1 MDYRLT
7 NVKALWPKLDR
18 AYKFDPTPTENRPK
32 GGSIACDATD
42 PDGKYEMHVIM
53 SDEQAKDLANQMRKA
68 WKESDKTKAEPF
80 YATDIE
86 DIFPQNEDNTGR
98 IAKLVKKTYQDANSK
113 PRQYMKDGSKAAED
127 FQLTT
132 NSTIHVMLKI
142 YPWSF
147 AGKTGVQLRPEGVM
161 VVELAEREQQEQS
174 NPFNDLVEAP
184 SDAVANEFADLLDG
198 KKAETKTDKKSAFG
212 GDLGKK
218 DKQAAL
224 NDLDDEI
231 PF

>member
-7 NVKALWPKLDR
+7 NVKALWPKKDR
-18 AYKFDPTPTENRPK
+18 AYKFDPTPTESRPK
-32 GGSIACDATD
+32 GGSVPCDATD
-42 PDGKYEMHVIM
+42 PEGVYEMHVVM
-53 SDEQAKDLANQMRKA
+53 TDQQGKDLANTMRKA
-68 WKESDKTKAEPF
+68 WKEDEKVNKKPF
-80 YATDIE
+80 PYTDIE
-86 DIFPQNEDNTGR
+86 QIVPFNEDNTGR
-98 IAKLVKKTYQDANSK
+98 IAKLKKKTYQDAKSK
-113 PRQYMKDGSKAAED
+113 PRQYMKDGSKAADD

-174 NPFNDLVEAP
+174 NPFDDLVEAP
-184 SDAVANEFADLLDG
+184 VDTVAQEFADLLDG
-198 KKAETKTDKKSAFG
+198 KKAETKTEKKSAFG

-218 DKQAAL
+218 EKQAASTMI
-224 NDLDDEI
+224 DDEI

>member
-7 NVKALWPKLDR
+7 NVKALCPR
-18 AYKFDPTPTENRPK
+18 INCAYKYDPTPTENRPK
-32 GGSIACDATD
+32 GGSIPCDATD

-53 SDEQAKDLANQMRKA
+53 SDEQAKDLANTMRKA

-184 SDAVANEFADLLDG
+184 VDAVANEFADLLDG
-198 KKAETKTDKKSAFG
+198 KKDKPKAPKKSAFG
-212 GDLGKK
+212 DNLGKK
-218 DKQAAL
+218 EEKVDL
-224 NDLDDEI
+224 DDLDDEI

>member
-32 GGSIACDATD
+32 GGSVPCDATD

-53 SDEQAKDLANQMRKA
+53 SDEQAKDLANTMRKA

-80 YATDIE
+80 YATDL
-86 DIFPQNEDNTGR
+86 DQIFPQNEDNTGR
-98 IAKLVKKTYQDANSK
+98 IGKLVKKTYQDANSK
-113 PRQYMKDGSKAAED
+113 PRQYMKDGSKAADD

-174 NPFNDLVEAP
+174 NPFDDLVEAP
-184 SDAVANEFADLLDG
+184 VDAVAQEFADLLDG
-198 KKAETKTDKKSAFG
+198 KKAETKPEKKSAFG
-212 GDLGKK
+212 GDLSKK